1 MAKVV
6 FPATVSGIIGT
17 VGTGVYYRSTST
29 KVGYLRSWVMPAY
42 SASNAERAGWVKNL
56 KLIWYE
62 AANAYKAELA
72 LYAQKYKDLPVYGDP
87 MATRTKSRFAIWYMM
102 MVNWSLLNPSV
113 DLKTLTDEDFG
124 VTGSQ
129 VMTIANAVK
138 NGCLP
143 SVEGYAAFTED
154 MLS

>member
-6 FPATVSGIIGT
+6 FPATVAGIIGT

-29 KVGYLRSWVMPAY
+29 KFGYLRSWVMPSY
-42 SASNAERAGWVKNL
+42 SLSNQTRAGWVKNL

-62 AANAYKAELA
+62 VADDYKAELA

-102 MVNWSLLNPSV
+102 MVKWSLLNPSV
-113 DLKTLTDEDFG
+113 DLKSLTAEDLG
-124 VTGSQ
+124 VTGSE
-129 VMTIANAVK
+129 VMTIANAVE

-143 SVEGYAAFTED
+143 SVEGYDAFTET
-154 MLS
+154 ML

>member
-6 FPATVSGIIGT
+6 YPATVAGIIGT
-17 VGTGVYYRSTST
+17 VGTGVYYRAGST
-29 KVGYLRSWVMPAY
+29 KFGYLRSWVMPSY
-42 SASNAERAGWVKNL
+42 STSNAERAGWVKNL

-62 AANAYKAELA
+62 VAGAYKAELA

-102 MVNWSLLNPSV
+102 MVNWANGNPSV
-113 DLKTLTDEDFG
+113 DLKTLTAEDLG
-124 VTGSQ
+124 ITGSE
-129 VMTIANAVK
+129 VMTIRNAVV
-138 NGCLP
+138 NGHLP
-143 SVEGYAAFTED
+143 SVEGYEDFTED

>member
-29 KVGYLRSWVMPAY
+29 KFGYLRSWVMPSY
-42 SASNAERAGWVKNL
+42 STSNAERAGWVKNL
-56 KLIWYE
+56 KFIWYE
-62 AANAYKAELA
+62 VGGAYKAELA

-102 MVNWSLLNPSV
+102 MVNWANGNPSV
-113 DLKTLTDEDFG
+113 DLKTLTAEDLG
-124 VTGSQ
+124 ITGSQ
-129 VMTIANAVK
+129 VMTIRNAVE
-138 NGCLP
+138 NGHLP
-143 SVEGYAAFTED
+143 SVEGYDNFTAD

>member
-6 FPATVSGIIGT
+6 YPATVAGIIGT
-17 VGTGVYYRSTST
+17 VGTGVYYRAGST
-29 KVGYLRSWVMPAY
+29 KFGYLRSWVMPSY
-42 SASNAERAGWVKNL
+42 STSNAERAGWVKNL

-62 AANAYKAELA
+62 VAGAYKAELA

-102 MVNWSLLNPSV
+102 MVNWANGNPSV
-113 DLKTLTDEDFG
+113 DLKTLTAEDLG
-124 VTGSQ
+124 ITGSE
-129 VMTIANAVK
+129 VMTIRNAVV
-138 NGCLP
+138 NGHLP
-143 SVEGYAAFTED
+143 SVEGYVDFTED

>member
-6 FPATVSGIIGT
+6 YPATVAGIIGT

-29 KVGYLRSWVMPAY
+29 KFGYLRSWVMPSY
-42 SASNAERAGWVKNL
+42 SISNQTRAGWVKNL

-62 AANAYKAELA
+62 VEEAYKAELA

-113 DLKTLTDEDFG
+113 DLKTLTAQDLG
-124 VTGSQ
+124 VTGTE
-129 VMTIANAVK
+129 VMTIANAVE

-143 SVEGYAAFTED
+143 SVEGYDAFTVS
-154 MLS
+154 ML